1 MLVEDYVAEVVA
13 SLDKIATSRGIP
25 REEKRDFF
33 RRAQH
38 CYGRSALL
46 LSGSGSFLF
55 FHIGVVKALWEE
67 GVLPAIMSGASGG
80 SIVAAVVCTRKN
92 SAIGAFLESARLAN
106 PDRDPAQQ
114 RLRSEEPPS
123 KLQYL
128 MRTTYAD
135 LSYTK

>member
-1 MLVEDYVAEVVA
+1 MGHERLYQKARFGTKRLVEDYVAEVVA

-55 FHIGVVKALWEE
+55 FHICVVKALWEE
-67 GVLPAIMSGASGG
+67 GVLLAIMSGASGG
-80 SIVAAVVCTRKN
+80 STVAAIVCTRKN
-92 SAIGAFLESARLAN
+92 TNIGAIPQNSGL
-106 PDRDPAQQ
+106 P
-114 RLRSEEPPS
+114 
-123 KLQYL
+123 
-128 MRTTYAD
+128 
-135 LSYTK
+135 

>member
-1 MLVEDYVAEVVA
+1 MHVNIDGMGHERLYQKARFGTKRLVEDYVAEVVA

-55 FHIGVVKALWEE
+55 FHIGVEIGRAH
-67 GVLPAIMSGASGG
+67 
-80 SIVAAVVCTRKN
+80 VCTPVTN
-92 SAIGAFLESARLAN
+92 AHLVCRL
-106 PDRDPAQQ
+106 
-114 RLRSEEPPS
+114 L
-123 KLQYL
+123 L
-128 MRTTYAD
+128 
-135 LSYTK
+135 